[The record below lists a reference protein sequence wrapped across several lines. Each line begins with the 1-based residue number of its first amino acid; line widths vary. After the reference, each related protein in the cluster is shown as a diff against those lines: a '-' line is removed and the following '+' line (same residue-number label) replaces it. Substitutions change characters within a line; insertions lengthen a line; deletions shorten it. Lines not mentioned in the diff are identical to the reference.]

1 MTSLTIFF
9 RPRRNTGEVSK
20 MVKDIS
26 QLIPELPTLYFKIL
40 NQILW
45 WVNISRK
52 NLAMYSELYDSFI

>member
-9 RPRRNTGEVSK
+9 RPRRNTGEVSN

-26 QLIPELPTLYFKIL
+26 QLIPELPILYFKIL

-52 NLAMYSELYDSFI
+52 NLAMYSELYNSFI